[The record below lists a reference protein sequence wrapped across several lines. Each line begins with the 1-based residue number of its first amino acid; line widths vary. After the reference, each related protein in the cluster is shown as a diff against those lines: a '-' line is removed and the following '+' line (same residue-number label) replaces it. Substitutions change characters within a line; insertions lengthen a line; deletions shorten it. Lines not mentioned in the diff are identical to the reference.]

1 MRLVMVFLVIG
12 MVVVAGGASILLLLF
27 MLGLV
32 G

>member
-1 MRLVMVFLVIG
+1 MRLVMIFIVLG
-12 MVVVAGGASILLLLF
+12 MIVVAGGATILLLLF